1 MDEKQVIELQKR
13 FVEFH
18 RYFGIVL
25 LAFNINL
32 VIQKTFGL
40 VEIIS
45 LSAYFLLIVLEIF
58 IFSPSKVKI
67 RSWKFQCFRYIQFL
81 ASAFLLYRYDDI
93 YEYGLAFLIC
103 TIFSIELYFSF
114 DYSDQFYNGLFLWMQ
129 TIPMIISAVIYNL
142 SSRLDNNSNLLK
154 VLVLYIGFIMFSH
167 MLTVAVTRILME
179 NDKKVYA
186 KERLLEKSKE
196 TNEELKIS
204 QERIKLANDQLGVQ
218 KIKLEAAYKQI
229 TNVNKEMMIQN
240 DILKYISSAL
250 DIEKLMTMITDAIL
264 NEIGVDVCAILL
276 YPDDREKKTRYRIRT
291 RLGTSF
297 ITTLS
302 EAIEEHVLDSYLM
315 SGGIY
320 VDNHIDENKYR
331 FLRRGLI
338 GSVLMVPLI
347 EEGEVKGGLF
357 VAHPKYDYF
366 VENKDFFEGIVAQ
379 FMIAMKNANLYQKM
393 EDMAIR
399 DGLTGIY
406 NRRHLTVMLNSHV
419 TEAMQNHF
427 PLSVALFDIDH
438 FKNVNDTYGHLF
450 GDVVIKTI
458 AGLANEYAIK
468 NGGFAG
474 RYGGEEFVLVF
485 PKKTIEEAYE
495 IVQSMHIAVQQ
506 QELLHNDMI
515 VHVHVSV
522 GLTSYP
528 ETCKDP
534 GELFNHA
541 DWAMYYSKENG
552 RNRITIDSEEIL
564 SQVKIK

>member
-1 MDEKQVIELQKR
+1 MDEKQVIDLQKR

-18 RYFGIVL
+18 RYFGIVF
-25 LAFNINL
+25 LAFNVNL
-32 VIQKTFGL
+32 IIEKTFGII
-40 VEIIS
+40 EIIS
-45 LSAYFLLIVLEIF
+45 LLAFFLLILLEFF
-58 IFSPSKVKI
+58 IFSPSKMQI
-67 RSWKFQCFRYIQFL
+67 RSWKFQCFRYVQFL
-81 ASAFLLYRYDDI
+81 VSTFLLYRYDDI
-93 YEYGLAFLIC
+93 YEYAMAFLVCI
-103 TIFSIELYFSF
+103 IFSVELYFSF
-114 DYSDQFYNGLFLWMQ
+114 DYSDQFYNGLFIWML
-129 TIPMIISAVIYNL
+129 TIPMVISAVVYNL
-142 SSRLDNNSNLLK
+142 SNRFYANSTLFK
-154 VLVLYIGFIMFSH
+154 VIVVYIGFIVFSH
-167 MLTVAVTRILME
+167 MLTKAIATVLVE
-179 NDKKVYA
+179 NDNKVYA
-186 KERLLEKSKE
+186 KERMLEKSKE

-204 QERIKLANDQLGVQ
+204 QEKIKLANDQLGVQ
-218 KIKLEAAYKQI
+218 KIKLESAYKQI
-229 TNVNKEMMIQN
+229 SNVNKEMMIQN
-240 DILKYISSAL
+240 DILKYVSSSL
-250 DIEKLMTMITDAIL
+250 DIEKLMTIITDAIL
-264 NEIGVDVCAILL
+264 NEIGVDVCAIIL
-276 YPDDREKKTRYRIRT
+276 YPKKENEKIRYRIRT

-297 ITTLS
+297 IKSLS
-302 EAIEEHVLDSYLM
+302 EAIEEHMLDSYLT
-315 SGGIY
+315 SEGVY

-331 FLRRGLI
+331 FLKRGLI
-338 GSVLMVPLI
+338 GSVLMVPLV
-347 EEGEVKGGLF
+347 EDDGVKGGLF

-379 FMIAMKNANLYQKM
+379 FMIAMKNANLYQQM

-406 NRRHLTVMLNSHV
+406 NRRHLTLMLNSHV

-458 AGLANEYAIK
+458 AGIANDYALAND
-468 NGGFAG
+468 GFAG

-485 PKKTIEEAYE
+485 PKKTIDEAYE
-495 IVQSMHIAVQQ
+495 IVKRMHVSVQQ
-506 QELLHNDMI
+506 QELHHNDMV

-541 DWAMYYSKENG
+541 DWSMYYSKENG
-552 RNRITIDSEEIL
+552 RNRITVDSEEIL

>member
-1 MDEKQVIELQKR
+1 MDEKQVIDLQKR

-32 VIQKTFGL
+32 IIEKVFGII
-40 VEIIS
+40 ETIS
-45 LSAYFLLIVLEIF
+45 LLAFVFLILLEFF
-58 IFSPSKVKI
+58 IFSPSKIQV
-67 RSWKFQCFRYIQFL
+67 RSWKFQCFRYVQFL
-81 ASAFLLYRYDDI
+81 VSTFLLYRYDDI
-93 YEYGLAFLIC
+93 YEYAMAFLVCIV
-103 TIFSIELYFSF
+103 FSVELYFSF
-114 DYSDQFYNGLFLWMQ
+114 DYSDSFYNGMFIWML
-129 TIPMIISAVIYNL
+129 TIPMIVSAVVYNL
-142 SSRLDNNSNLLK
+142 SNRFYVNSTLFK
-154 VLVLYIGFIMFSH
+154 VIVVYIGFIVFSH
-167 MLTVAVTRILME
+167 MLTKAIATVLVE
-179 NDKKVYA
+179 NDNKVYA
-186 KERLLEKSKE
+186 KERMLEKSKE

-204 QERIKLANDQLGVQ
+204 QEKIKLANDQLGVQ
-218 KIKLEAAYKQI
+218 KIKLESAYKQI
-229 TNVNKEMMIQN
+229 SNVNKEMMIQN
-240 DILKYISSAL
+240 DILKYVSSSL
-250 DIEKLMTMITDAIL
+250 DIEKLMTIITDAIL
-264 NEIGVDVCAILL
+264 NEIGVDVCAIIL
-276 YPDDREKKTRYRIRT
+276 YPKKENEKIRYRIRT

-297 ITTLS
+297 IKSLS
-302 EAIEEHVLDSYLM
+302 EAIEEHMLDSYLT
-315 SGGIY
+315 SEGVY

-331 FLRRGLI
+331 FLKRGLI
-338 GSVLMVPLI
+338 GSVLMVPLV
-347 EEGEVKGGLF
+347 EDDGVKGGLF

-379 FMIAMKNANLYQKM
+379 FMIAMKNANLYQQM

-406 NRRHLTVMLNSHV
+406 NRRHLTLMLNSNV

-458 AGLANEYAIK
+458 AGIANEYALA
-468 NGGFAG
+468 NDGFAG

-485 PKKTIEEAYE
+485 PKKTIDEAYE
-495 IVQSMHIAVQQ
+495 IVKRMHVSVQQ
-506 QELLHNDMI
+506 QELHHNDMV

-541 DWAMYYSKENG
+541 DWSMYYSKENG
-552 RNRITIDSEEIL
+552 RNRITVDSEEIL
-564 SQVKIK
+564 SKVKIK

>member
-1 MDEKQVIELQKR
+1 MDEKQVIDLQKR

-32 VIQKTFGL
+32 IIEKAFGII
-40 VEIIS
+40 ETIS
-45 LSAYFLLIVLEIF
+45 LLAFVFLILLEFF
-58 IFSPSKVKI
+58 IFSPSKIQI
-67 RSWKFQCFRYIQFL
+67 RSWKFQCFRYVQFL
-81 ASAFLLYRYDDI
+81 VSTFLLYRYDDI
-93 YEYGLAFLIC
+93 YEYAMAFLVCI
-103 TIFSIELYFSF
+103 IFSVELYFSF
-114 DYSDQFYNGLFLWMQ
+114 DYSDQFYNGLFIWML
-129 TIPMIISAVIYNL
+129 TIPMVVSAVVYNL
-142 SSRLDNNSNLLK
+142 SNRFYVNSILFK
-154 VLVLYIGFIMFSH
+154 VIVVYIGFIVFSH
-167 MLTVAVTRILME
+167 MLTKAIATVLVE
-179 NDKKVYA
+179 NDNKVYA
-186 KERLLEKSKE
+186 KERMLEKSKE

-204 QERIKLANDQLGVQ
+204 QEKIKLANDQLGVQ
-218 KIKLEAAYKQI
+218 KIKLESAYKQI
-229 TNVNKEMMIQN
+229 SNVNKEMMIQN
-240 DILKYISSAL
+240 DILKYVSSSL
-250 DIEKLMTMITDAIL
+250 DIEKLMTIITDAIL
-264 NEIGVDVCAILL
+264 NEIGVDVCAIIL
-276 YPDDREKKTRYRIRT
+276 YPKKENEKIRYRIRT

-297 ITTLS
+297 IKSLS
-302 EAIEEHVLDSYLM
+302 EAIEEHMLDSYLT
-315 SGGIY
+315 SAGVY

-331 FLRRGLI
+331 FLKRGLI
-338 GSVLMVPLI
+338 GSVLMVPLV
-347 EEGEVKGGLF
+347 EDDGVKGGLF

-379 FMIAMKNANLYQKM
+379 FMIAMKNANLYQQM

-406 NRRHLTVMLNSHV
+406 NRRHLTLMLNSHV

-458 AGLANEYAIK
+458 AGIANEYALA
-468 NGGFAG
+468 NDGFAG

-485 PKKTIEEAYE
+485 PKKTIDEAYE
-495 IVQSMHIAVQQ
+495 IVKRMHVSVQQ
-506 QELLHNDMI
+506 QELHHNDMV

-541 DWAMYYSKENG
+541 DWSMYYSKENG
-552 RNRITIDSEEIL
+552 RNRITVDSEEIL
-564 SQVKIK
+564 SKVKIK